1 MNGAAGGWLAAGL
14 LCLGYYVVIA
24 VYAGP
29 DADFGWF
36 WIALGTAF
44 LLVFGRD
51 RLAASHPGLFPIALH
66 RIYVSLLC
74 AGLLTLA
81 ALCLPVLSGMH
92 LPDPE
97 GADYIIVLGAQ
108 VKGIQ
113 PSRALKRRLDK
124 AAEVS
129 EKNPDARLILS
140 GGKGS
145 GEEITEALCMARYLR
160 KKGIPDSR
168 LILED
173 RSTTT
178 RENLLFSDRMTGC
191 ASGRCGIV
199 TNDFHVARALR
210 IARKLGY
217 ADVSGIDAPGA
228 AWMELHYVVRESA
241 ALIVEEFHH
250 DKT

>member
-1 MNGAAGGWLAAGL
+1 MAA
-14 LCLGYYVVIA
+14 
-24 VYAGP
+24 
-29 DADFGWF
+29 F
-36 WIALGTAF
+36 
-44 LLVFGRD
+44 
-51 RLAASHPGLFPIALH
+51 
-66 RIYVSLLC
+66 
-74 AGLLTLA
+74 
-81 ALCLPVLSGMH
+81 CLPVLSGMH

-97 GADYIIVLGAQ
+97 GTDYIIVLGAQ
-108 VKGIQ
+108 VKGVR

-124 AAEVS
+124 AVAVS
-129 EKNPDARLILS
+129 EKNPAAKLILS
-140 GGKGS
+140 GGRGS

-160 KKGIPDSR
+160 QKGIPDIR

-191 ASGRCGIV
+191 ASSRCGIV

-217 ADVSGIDAPGA
+217 ADVSGIDAPGD

-250 DKT
+250 DKA